1 MTFEQRIKTIIDIS
15 PDIFRSNILSQTTTT
30 DFILFDNWEL
40 NQQNIDWIIGWGK
53 IDEFILSPNHSEEF
67 SNLDQWINIH
77 KDWKMGY
84 INYDLK
90 NILETNLEQKEKDG
104 LKSNLIHFFVPEII
118 FIAKNNQVKAYHLP
132 SASLPNFENKENIS
146 IPCSLDFKI
155 QTNSEQYL
163 KNIDRIKSK
172 IVEGDFYE
180 INYCIEW
187 QSDDLL
193 LQAGQA
199 YHELQQKLNAP
210 FSCYFQLDNVQLLCN
225 SPERFLKKTG
235 NKIISQPMKGTQAR
249 NQQIDIDLKNR
260 NLLKSEK
267 DLTEN
272 IMIVDLVRN
281 DLSKIARKGSVK
293 VSELAEIHTFNQVHQ
308 LISTVECELE
318 ENISFTDILKATFP
332 MGSMTGVPKISMMNY
347 AEEIETYHRDIYS
360 GTVGYITPEGDFDF
374 NVVIRSLI
382 NFPLENKS
390 YIRAGGAITI
400 DSDPVK
406 EWEECL
412 LKAHKI
418 LQFFE

>member
-1 MTFEQRIKTIIDIS
+1 
-15 PDIFRSNILSQTTTT
+15 
-30 DFILFDNWEL
+30 
-40 NQQNIDWIIGWGK
+40 
-53 IDEFILSPNHSEEF
+53 
-67 SNLDQWINIH
+67 
-77 KDWKMGY
+77 
-84 INYDLK
+84 
-90 NILETNLEQKEKDG
+90 
-104 LKSNLIHFFVPEII
+104 
-118 FIAKNNQVKAYHLP
+118 
-132 SASLPNFENKENIS
+132 
-146 IPCSLDFKI
+146 
-155 QTNSEQYL
+155 
-163 KNIDRIKSK
+163 
-172 IVEGDFYE
+172 
-180 INYCIEW
+180 
-187 QSDDLL
+187 
-193 LQAGQA
+193 
-199 YHELQQKLNAP
+199 
-210 FSCYFQLDNVQLLCN
+210 
-225 SPERFLKKTG
+225 
-235 NKIISQPMKGTQAR
+235 
-249 NQQIDIDLKNR
+249 
-260 NLLKSEK
+260 
-267 DLTEN
+267 
-272 IMIVDLVRN
+272 MIVDLVRN